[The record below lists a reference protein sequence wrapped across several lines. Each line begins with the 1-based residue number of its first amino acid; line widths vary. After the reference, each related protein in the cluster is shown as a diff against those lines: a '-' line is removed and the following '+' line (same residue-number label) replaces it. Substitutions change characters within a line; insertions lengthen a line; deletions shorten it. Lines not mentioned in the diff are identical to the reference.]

1 MNTNIKAFFTN
12 PGSPVRPEDL
22 RQSQYF
28 DALETIRE
36 EEAEEADQPD
46 NASVVSDQPACP
58 GNDADTSADD
68 WTDLSDVE
76 EIEEPKQKQ
85 MRKPEKPVYPEPVRR
100 RIRSL
105 KRAQFETEKLEAKFY
120 RQLFYLES
128 EFNLKKKEPI
138 LDRRFEIVN
147 HVDGHGGT
155 VGVED
160 FWWDLVAP
168 GLFHDYKFPYFAF
181 SLQKL

>member
-1 MNTNIKAFFTN
+1 MTTSAIIVFFFN
-12 PGSPVRPEDL
+12 PGSPVRPEEL

-36 EEAEEADQPD
+36 EEAEEADLPD
-46 NASVVSDQPACP
+46 DASVVSERRQPGVP
-58 GNDADTSADD
+58 ENDADVDTSADD
-68 WTDLSDVE
+68 WSDVDE
-76 EIEEPKQKQ
+76 DKIEEPEQKPK
-85 MRKPEKPVYPEPVRR
+85 RKPEKPVYPEPVRR
-100 RIRSL
+100 RIRAL
-105 KRAQFETEKLEAKFY
+105 KRMQFETEKLEAKFY

-128 EFNLKKKEPI
+128 EFNLKHKDPI

-160 FWWDLVAP
+160 FWWVFGFMPL
-168 GLFHDYKFPYFAF
+168 
-181 SLQKL
+181 

>member
-76 EIEEPKQKQ
+76 EVEEPKQKQ
-85 MRKPEKPVYPEPVRR
+85 KRKKTFFDAR
-100 RIRSL
+100 
-105 KRAQFETEKLEAKFY
+105 KLFSAKVSTF
-120 RQLFYLES
+120 
-128 EFNLKKKEPI
+128 
-138 LDRRFEIVN
+138 
-147 HVDGHGGT
+147 
-155 VGVED
+155 
-160 FWWDLVAP
+160 LV
-168 GLFHDYKFPYFAF
+168 
-181 SLQKL
+181 SQKTNFQSV